1 MKPLFGGEIMSYL
14 DSKAI
19 NFIEYDKVPIAT
31 VENTER
37 IILHVTGTIII
48 INNTSEV
55 HQILKWIREAKQ
67 REYDANEYIR
77 FMLIEEGIL

>member
-1 MKPLFGGEIMSYL
+1 MSYL
-14 DSKAI
+14 DGKEI
-19 NFIEYDKVPIAT
+19 NFVEYDKVPIET

-37 IILHVTGTIII
+37 IILHVSGGTVTI
-48 INNTSEV
+48 TDVSEV

-67 REYDANEYIR
+67 REYNTNEYVR

>member
-1 MKPLFGGEIMSYL
+1 MSYL
-14 DSKAI
+14 DGKAI
-19 NFIEYDKVPIAT
+19 YSIEYYKSPIAT

-37 IILHVTGTIII
+37 IILHVSGGTVTI
-48 INNTSEV
+48 TDESEV

-67 REYDANEYIR
+67 REYNTNEYVR